1 MIPFNITRVRRY
13 AYLRFFI
20 RCCYLLALLAPAAP
34 RATAQ
39 STSQNVSLE
48 WQTPAEKSG
57 YRETPTYDQVFAYA
71 RRLERSSRLVR
82 VTEFGRSGAGRAL
95 PLVVVASGNTFT
107 PASTRAANKLVLL
120 VQANIHAGE
129 TDGGDAG
136 LALVRDIAITRTRA
150 ALLDHVTLL
159 FIPVYNVDGYE
170 RRSPFNRIN
179 QNGPAEMGW
188 RGTASNL
195 NLNRD
200 YMKADAPETR
210 AWLRLWNEWNPDL
223 FIDCHVTD
231 GADFRYNV
239 TYQYEQHQNVPAPLL
254 DWMKS
259 AFDARI
265 VPATEA
271 AGNLLAPYL
280 TLRDDR
286 DPSKGI
292 EGFIETPRFSTGYTP
307 LRNRPGLLIET
318 HMLKGYRTRVRGTY
332 DLIVATLEEM
342 NRDAA
347 GLRRVLRET
356 DDAITAQGRAY
367 DATRRV
373 ALRLEFTAQSVPFNF
388 KGVEF
393 RVEHSDVS
401 GAERI
406 IYGDKPRD
414 LIVPYFNE
422 ARVAVAVTP
431 PLYYVVP
438 PQWKDVIEVLA
449 AHGLQLKRLAAPA
462 MLDVESYRFSD
473 VRWSPASFEGRV
485 TVTQKNR
492 VVNERRLYPAGSV
505 VVPMAQPA
513 SRVALYLL
521 EPDSPDSF
529 VSWGFFNPIFEQ
541 KEFGES
547 YVLERLARE
556 MLAKDANLRRE
567 FEQRLASDPQFA
579 RNPRA
584 RLSFFYDRSPYADA
598 QLNLYP
604 VGRVIKPLDV
614 KLIDYR

>member
-1 MIPFNITRVRRY
+1 MWIS
-13 AYLRFFI
+13 
-20 RCCYLLALLAPAAP
+20 RCGVARIFTLALALTIVAMTT
-34 RATAQ
+34 RAQ
-39 STSQNVSLE
+39 SQSPNVPAE
-48 WQTPAEKSG
+48 WLTPAEKSD
-57 YRETPTYDQVFAYA
+57 YRETPTYDDTLAYA
-71 RRLERSSRLVR
+71 RRLERASRVVR
-82 VTEFGRSGAGRAL
+82 VKEFGRSGAGRAL
-95 PLVVVASGNTFT
+95 PLVIAAKNNAFT
-107 PASTRAANKLVLL
+107 PEAARRAGKLVLL

-136 LALVRDIAITRTRA
+136 LALVRDMAITKSRES
-150 ALLDHVTLL
+150 LLDHVTLL

-170 RRSPFNRIN
+170 RRSPYNRIN

-188 RGTASNL
+188 RGTATNL

-210 AWLRLWNEWNPDL
+210 AWLKLWNEWNPDL

-239 TYQYEQHQNVPAPLL
+239 TYQYEQHQNVPEPLL
-254 DWMKS
+254 GWMKS

-265 VPATEA
+265 VPATES

-318 HMLKGYRTRVRGTY
+318 HMLKDYRTRVRGTY
-332 DLIVATLEEM
+332 DLIVATLQEM
-342 NRDAA
+342 NRDPDS
-347 GLRRVLRET
+347 LRRVLRET
-356 DDAITAQGRAY
+356 DERIVAEGRSY
-367 DATRRV
+367 DPARLV
-373 ALRLEFTAQSVPFNF
+373 PLRLELTEKSEPFKF

-393 RVEHSDVS
+393 RTEHSDIS
-401 GAERI
+401 GGERV
-406 IYGDKPRD
+406 IYGSKPLD
-414 LIVPYFNE
+414 LVVPYFND
-422 ARVAVAVTP
+422 ARVTSSVAP

-438 PQWKDVIEVLA
+438 PQWTDVISVLA
-449 AHGLQLKRLAAPA
+449 AHGLQLKRLAEATT
-462 MLDVESYRFSD
+462 LDVESYRFSD
-473 VRWSPASFEGRV
+473 VKWATSSFEGRV
-485 TVTQKNR
+485 TVTQKSTPVR
-492 VVNERRLYPAGSV
+492 ERRLYQAGTV
-505 VVPMAQPA
+505 VVPLAQPA

-529 VSWGFFNPIFEQ
+529 VAWGFFNPIFEQ
-541 KEFGES
+541 KEFGEA
-547 YVLERLARE
+547 YVIERIARE

-567 FEQRLASDPQFA
+567 FERRLATDPQFA
-579 RNPRA
+579 KSARA
-584 RLSFFYDRSPYADA
+584 RLAFFYDRSPYHDA

-604 VGRVIKPLDV
+604 VGRVTTPLNA
-614 KLIDYR
+614 KLVDFR

>member
-1 MIPFNITRVRRY
+1 MTRSTCALGVAR
-13 AYLRFFI
+13 
-20 RCCYLLALLAPAAP
+20 LLALFVALTFVAHPV
-34 RATAQ
+34 RAQ
-39 STSQNVSLE
+39 SQSSNVPPE

-57 YRETPTYDQVFAYA
+57 YRETPTYEEVLAYA
-71 RRLERSSRLVR
+71 RKVERASRVVR

-95 PLVVVASGNTFT
+95 PLVIVASGNTFT
-107 PASTRAANKLVLL
+107 PAATRAANKLVML

-136 LALVRDIAITRTRA
+136 SALVRDIAITRTRA
-150 ALLDHVTLL
+150 ALLEHVTLL

-188 RGTASNL
+188 RGTATNL

-210 AWLRLWNEWNPDL
+210 AWLRLWNEWSPDL

-254 DWMKS
+254 DWMKA
-259 AFDARI
+259 AFDSRI

-271 AGNLLAPYL
+271 SGNLLAPYL

-286 DPSKGI
+286 DPAKGI

-318 HMLKGYRTRVRGTY
+318 HMLKDYRTRVRGTY
-332 DLIVATLEEM
+332 DLLVATLEEM
-342 NRDAA
+342 NHGAA
-347 GLRRVLRET
+347 ALRRVLRET
-356 DDAITAQGRAY
+356 DGAITAEGRAY
-367 DATRRV
+367 DAARRV
-373 ALRLEFTAQSVPFNF
+373 ALRLEFTDKSVPFNF

-393 RVEHSDVS
+393 RIEHSDVS
-401 GAERI
+401 GADRI
-406 IYGDKPRD
+406 VYGDKPRD
-414 LIVPYFNE
+414 LTVPYFND
-422 ARVAVAVTP
+422 ARVTSSVAP
-431 PLYYVVP
+431 PLYYIVP

-462 MLDVESYRFSD
+462 TLDVESYRFSD

-485 TVTQKNR
+485 TLTQKNR
-492 VVNERRLYPAGSV
+492 VVSERRHYPAGSV

-513 SRVALYLL
+513 SRIALYLL

-556 MLAKDANLRRE
+556 MLAKDEGLRRE
-567 FEQRLASDPQFA
+567 FERRVANDPQFA

-584 RLSFFYDRSPYADA
+584 RLSFFYDRSPYADT

-604 VGRVIKPLDV
+604 VGRVTKPLNV
-614 KLIDYR
+614 ELIDYR